1 MNPNYDQAQQTKK
14 MLLISG
20 VCVAIIMLWGNF
32 FGQTTEIQSTTSEN
46 EIAKTD
52 TTPAESEQKDSEKK
66 LITLADANQNRSEN
80 VWVFENEKI
89 KGSINLK
96 GFKIDNLVLQNY
108 KIERSDEN
116 VQLLKPAESDEYYN
130 FELGFK
136 GPDKNSVPSEKT
148 IWRKTDEKDGFTVFT
163 ANVENTEFKIS
174 IKLDENYLWNIKLSS
189 SKPDDFSGF
198 VKLKKNITKLKDKN
212 SYSHTGI
219 AMVKN
224 GVLDEIKYKNIEK
237 NKFNTEEKA
246 WIGFGDVYWFSGIVL
261 GNKNESEV
269 SYLKSKKCDQCYQI
283 QASNAENGEFK
294 FMIFTGAKDQKI
306 ISKYQEEY
314 SIPSFDKV
322 VDFGWFYFLTKP
334 ISRLLDILYI
344 FFGNFGVAIIALT
357 VIVRAILF
365 PLAQKSYKS
374 TQKIKDIAPEIEK
387 TRALYADRPKRE
399 FNMAVV
405 AIYKEHK
412 VNPAAGCL
420 PLVLQIPVFFAL
432 YKVLVV
438 SLSMRDAGFILW
450 IKDLSDPDPT
460 SIFNLFGL
468 LPFETSGIFQLGVLP
483 LILGGSMLL
492 QQKFSPTPTDP
503 AQAKMMKLMPVVF
516 TFVFAGFPSGL
527 VVYWITNNMLGI
539 LQQYIISLTSKKK
552 IDK

>member
-1 MNPNYDQAQQTKK
+1 MNPNQDQIKQTKK
-14 MLLISG
+14 MLLISA
-20 VCVAIIMLWGNF
+20 VCVGIIMLWGNF
-32 FGQTTEIQSTTSEN
+32 FGQTAETQSTTNQKE
-46 EIAKTD
+46 TQ
-52 TTPAESEQKDSEKK
+52 ESEAAKADSDKQDSEKTS
-66 LITLADANQNRSEN
+66 ITLADANKNRGAN

-89 KGSINLK
+89 KGSINLE
-96 GFKIDNLVLQNY
+96 GFKIDNLVLKNY
-108 KIERSDEN
+108 KVEGSDEM

-136 GPDKNSVPSEKT
+136 GEDKKSVPSDKT
-148 IWRKTDEKDGFTVFT
+148 IWRKVDEKDGFTIFT
-163 ANVENTEFKIS
+163 ANVENNEFKIS
-174 IKLDENYLWNIKLSS
+174 IKFDENYLWNIKLSS
-189 SKPDDFSGF
+189 SKPDEFSGF
-198 VKLKKNITKLKDKN
+198 VKLKRNIEKLKDKN

-219 AMVKN
+219 AMVNK
-224 GVLDEIKYKNIEK
+224 GILDEIKYKNIEK
-237 NKFNTEEKA
+237 NKFITEEKA

-261 GNKNESEV
+261 GGKNESEI

-283 QASNAENGEFK
+283 QASSTENGDFR
-294 FMIFTGAKDQKI
+294 FMIFTGAKDQKL
-306 ISKYQEEY
+306 ISKYQQEY

-334 ISRLLDILYI
+334 ISRLLDVLYI
-344 FFGNFGVAIIALT
+344 FFSNFGVAIIALT

-374 TQKIKDIAPEIEK
+374 TQKIKDIAPEIER
-387 TRALYADRPKRE
+387 TRELYADRPKRE

-503 AQAKMMKLMPVVF
+503 TQAKMMKLMPIVF

-552 IDK
+552 LFN